1 MCIYTN
7 ISTNINSNVKADIKI
22 IIKKERTDAKN
33 NIIEKK
39 EVKKN
44 KAKINQ
50 TTLEIHTFDSMYI

>member
-39 EVKKN
+39 ISKK
-44 KAKINQ
+44 
-50 TTLEIHTFDSMYI
+50 E